1 MSIYQFPIVFM
12 TDTIID
18 GKKYSV
24 ERNDAEGNSRKVAL
38 EIRNTLAALCPEVI
52 MLEDIETYVNQ
63 ISNLKDWIM
72 FSNRYGVAAHSSKAL
87 IPAICESNHIR
98 FVGADSYTH
107 MLCNDKYLSKKYLEE
122 FGLHT
127 APAVIVRDANDNIQL
142 NAISFLRFPVVIK
155 PNYGGGST
163 GITQDSVQPTLAGA
177 ISYVKK
183 LQQYHQQPILIEE
196 YIPGYEVEVIVFGTQ
211 RKIHLLDEIQIM
223 IRGNDYFTDTIYDLE
238 SKKINDSASKMTYC
252 KLLNENDKR
261 AIIRLF
267 QSFPKVEYMRVDCR
281 IYNGHAYVIELSPDC
296 YLGADGGVYMAFRH
310 RGLSYTDMFSLMIQN
325 AIFPEIPLNL

>member
-1 MSIYQFPIVFM
+1 MSTYQFPIVFM

-38 EIRNTLAALCPEVI
+38 KICNTLADLCPRVI
-52 MLEDIETYVNQ
+52 MLEDIETYVEQ
-63 ISNLKDWIM
+63 ISDLKEWVM
-72 FSNRYGVAAHSSKAL
+72 FSNRYGVASPSSKAL

-98 FVGADSYTH
+98 YVGADSYTH
-107 MLCNDKYLSKKYLEE
+107 MLCNDKYLSKKYLKE

-127 APAVIVRDANDNIQL
+127 ADAVIVRDANDSIQL
-142 NAISFLRFPVVIK
+142 NAISFLRFPVVVK

-163 GITQDSVQPTLAGA
+163 GITQDSVQTTLHGA

-183 LQQYHQQPILIEE
+183 LHQYQQQPIIVED
-196 YIPGYEVEVIVFGTQ
+196 YIPGYEVEVIVFGNQ
-211 RKIHLLDEIQIM
+211 RKVYIFDEIQILLH
-223 IRGNDYFTDTIYDLE
+223 GDDYFTDTIYDLE
-238 SKKINDSASKMTYC
+238 SKKIDDSASQMTYSN
-252 KLLNENDKR
+252 LLNGDDKR
-261 AIIRLF
+261 AIVRLF

-296 YLGADGGVYMAFRH
+296 YLGEDGGVYMAFRH
-310 RGLSYTDMFSLMIQN
+310 KGLGYADMFSLMIKN
-325 AIFPEIPLNL
+325 AIFPEIPLSL